1 MSLFWIHCNR
11 CYQRPASPEAK
22 FYVTNCG
29 HIYCRNCAGGVHK
42 TKKCDA
48 CGTTNVGFVQIG
60 PNMTPETKAGFKKM
74 TDRLQEVFKKVE
86 FQQMMYRHLIQG
98 LKGQVKDAR
107 DMAKNERA
115 R

>member
-42 TKKCDA
+42 
-48 CGTTNVGFVQIG
+48 GTFTY
-60 PNMTPETKAGFKKM
+60 
-74 TDRLQEVFKKVE
+74 DLRSW
-86 FQQMMYRHLIQG
+86 Y
-98 LKGQVKDAR
+98 LKSR
-107 DMAKNERA
+107 R
-115 R
+115 